1 MVLCHILCLR
11 KDARNLHTKTTDRLL
26 KSGAKC
32 VTIYSVSRQPYD
44 GLSHQKGREAMP
56 LFQKK
61 ENLSDEEKRLSV
73 VTFWLFVVSVFAW
86 VIPFVVIFILNLM
99 TNPVG
104 RAMGAAFLPSIV
116 TFLVTAVLCAIVYF
130 LYRKLIVRL

>member
-1 MVLCHILCLR
+1 
-11 KDARNLHTKTTDRLL
+11 
-26 KSGAKC
+26 
-32 VTIYSVSRQPYD
+32 
-44 GLSHQKGREAMP
+44 MP